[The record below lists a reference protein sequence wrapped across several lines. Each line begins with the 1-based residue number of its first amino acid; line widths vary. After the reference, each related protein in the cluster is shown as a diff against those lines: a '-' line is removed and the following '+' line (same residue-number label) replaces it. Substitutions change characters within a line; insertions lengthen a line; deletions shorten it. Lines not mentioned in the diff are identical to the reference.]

1 MQQQVYYATGRR
13 KAAVACLRLTP
24 GNPECLINGKEMR
37 TYIERQLLANHISM
51 PFDATGTSGK
61 VGFKCRVKGGGKS
74 GQAGAVR
81 LALARALC
89 KMDETL
95 RKPLKEAGY
104 LTRDSRVVERKKYGM
119 PKARKRFQ
127 FSKR

>member
-1 MQQQVYYATGRR
+1 MDQQVYCATGRR
-13 KAAVACLRLTP
+13 KDAVASLRLFP
-24 GNPECLINGKEMR
+24 GNPECLINGLNMGD
-37 TYIERQLLANHISM
+37 YIDREILVDHISM
-51 PFDATGTSGK
+51 PMDATGTAGK
-61 VGFKCRVKGGGKS
+61 VGFKASVRGGGKT
-74 GQAGAVR
+74 GQAGAIR
-81 LALARALC
+81 LALARALV

-95 RKPLKEAGY
+95 RKPLKSAGL